1 MRQFFILVV
10 VLLSYTAQGLA
21 AEKEPSKD
29 KPAEPH
35 PTKEGVDFFEKK
47 IRPILVTKC
56 YACHSAAKGD
66 PKAGLVLDTREGLR
80 KGGESGAAVVPRDPD
95 GSLLIEALRH
105 EGLEMPPKEK
115 LSDEIIANFVQWV
128 EMGAPDPRGNVVK
141 KGLNLAEARQFWAYQ
156 PPKKHTP
163 PTTQDT
169 HWAKTDIDRFVLSAL
184 EQKKLKPVGDAD
196 RYSLL
201 RRVSYDLIGLPP
213 TLEEIQA
220 FINDSSPDAL
230 AKVVD
235 RLLASPQF
243 GERWGRHWLDVAR
256 YGESTGKE
264 RNIPYNQAWR
274 YRDWVIDSVNADKP
288 YNRFVIE
295 QIAGDLLPATKPEV
309 KNANVIA
316 TGFLAMGPKSVN
328 ERNREQYLLDIVD
341 EQIDVVCRA
350 VIATTVACARCH
362 DHKFDPIPTTDYY
375 AMAGI
380 FRSTEVL
387 SGVNSRAQGNNRNYT
402 GSLMPL
408 MATSAKAPTP
418 VKKPEPV
425 SSAATKKIEQRIERI
440 QAEIKQ
446 LGSAGGK
453 KNRNKLEELG
463 KQLKKEQKELAAST
477 NTDKGSSLAAS
488 DGAMGVR
495 DREEVADIEVHI
507 RGEVAE
513 LGPKVPRGFVTVLK
527 YPGTSTPNAQ
537 HSGRLELANW
547 LADRNNPLTAR
558 VAVNRAWAH
567 LFGAGL
573 VETLDNFGAL
583 GEPPSH
589 PELLDYLATNFM
601 EQQRWSLKQ
610 LVRSIVLTR
619 TYQLSSQHH
628 EANYTVDP
636 ANRLLWRMNRRR
648 LDAESIRDSILL
660 VSGQLD
666 LKRPSGS
673 IIAKLDASN
682 ELGRGTRL
690 DMGAAERSPY
700 RSVYLPMVRNS
711 VPEMLGVFDMADPSL
726 PVAQREVTTV
736 ATQALFLMNNSFVIQ
751 SIEQM
756 AQRLLSN
763 SSMSEADRIDL
774 AYRIALSRQ
783 ASSDERQQAQQFLQD
798 YRQLADVKG
807 ISGTNRDHSAWTGLC
822 HVLLSTGE
830 FRYVY

>member
-1 MRQFFILVV
+1 MRLFFIPVIVSLVF
-10 VLLSYTAQGLA
+10 SAQLLA
-21 AEKEPSKD
+21 ADKSTTVD
-29 KPAEPH
+29 KPTEPH
-35 PTKEGVDFFEKK
+35 PTKEGIEFFEKK

-95 GSLLIEALRH
+95 GSLLVEALRH

-115 LSDEIIANFVQWV
+115 LSDEVIANFVKWI

-141 KGLNLAEARQFWAYQ
+141 KGLNLAEARLFWAYQ
-156 PPKKHTP
+156 PPKQQTP
-163 PTTQDT
+163 PSTKDKR
-169 HWAKTDIDRFVLSAL
+169 WARTDIDRFVLAAL
-184 EQKKLKPVGDAD
+184 EAKGLKPVGDAD
-196 RYSLL
+196 RSTLL
-201 RRVSYDLIGLPP
+201 RRVTLDLTGLPP
-213 TLEEIQA
+213 TPEELQA
-220 FINDSSPDAL
+220 FVDDSSPDAL
-230 AKVVD
+230 SKVVD

-264 RNIPYNQAWR
+264 RNVPYSQAWR
-274 YRDWVIDSVNADKP
+274 YRDWVIDAINADKP
-288 YNRFVIE
+288 YDRFVVE

-309 KNANVIA
+309 KDSNIIA
-316 TGFLAMGPKSVN
+316 TGFLAMGPKSLN

-341 EQIDVVCRA
+341 EQIDVVSRA

-375 AMAGI
+375 ALAGI

-387 SGVNSRAQGNNRNYT
+387 SGVNSRNQANNRNYT

-408 MATSAKAPTP
+408 TATSATPAAP
-418 VKKPEPV
+418 VKKSEPV
-425 SSAATKKIEQRIERI
+425 SSAATKTLEQRVKQL

-446 LGSAGGK
+446 LESATGK
-453 KNRNKLEELG
+453 KNRGKLDDLA
-463 KQLKKEQKELAAST
+463 KQLKKLQRALADSQSTDKETNAASVH
-477 NTDKGSSLAAS
+477 
-488 DGAMGVR
+488 GAMGVR
-495 DREEVADIEVHI
+495 DLAQVADMQVHI

-527 YPGTSTPNAQ
+527 NPRSAAPNAQ

-547 LADRNNPLTAR
+547 LSDRGNPLTAR

-573 VETLDNFGAL
+573 VESLDNFGAL

-589 PELLDYLATNFM
+589 PELLDQLAVTFM
-601 EQQRWSLKQ
+601 DQQHWSLKQ
-610 LVRSIVLTR
+610 LIRSIVLSR
-619 TYQLSSQHH
+619 TYQLSSAHH
-628 EANYTVDP
+628 EANYAVDP
-636 ANRLLWRMNRRR
+636 GNRLVWRMNRRR
-648 LDAESIRDSILL
+648 LDAESIRDSILMA
-660 VSGQLD
+660 SGQLD
-666 LKRPSGS
+666 LKRPTGS
-673 IIAKLDASN
+673 MLGKLDAST
-682 ELGRGTRL
+682 EIGRGTRI
-690 DMGAAERSPY
+690 DTVAAERSPY
-700 RSVYLPMVRNS
+700 RSVYLPLVRNA

-736 ATQALFLMNNSFVIQ
+736 ATQALFLMNNSFVVQ

-763 SSMSEADRIDL
+763 SSTSEADRIDL

-783 ASSDERQQAQQFLQD
+783 VTADERTQAQQFLQD
-798 YRQLADVKG
+798 YRQLADAKG
-807 ISGTNRDHSAWTGLC
+807 ISGPNRDHAAWTGLC